1 MPPSSGRTS
10 LVGFLAAN
18 FIKSAYSITKDF
30 FRNMD
35 RFEHLHP
42 GYNISKN
49 LIYSGETLPERING
63 VRCINYSD
71 IAPFFADSEKYI
83 PQF

>member
-1 MPPSSGRTS
+1 
-10 LVGFLAAN
+10 
-18 FIKSAYSITKDF
+18 
-30 FRNMD
+30 MD
-35 RFEHLHP
+35 RSEHLHP